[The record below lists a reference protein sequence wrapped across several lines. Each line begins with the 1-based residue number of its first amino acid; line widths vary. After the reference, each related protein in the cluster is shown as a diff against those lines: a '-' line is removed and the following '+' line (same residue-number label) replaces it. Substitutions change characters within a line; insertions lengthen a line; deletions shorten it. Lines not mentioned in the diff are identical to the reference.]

1 MAENKNKTLK
11 EARKEMEY
19 LTGDEEI
26 KRLVEL
32 RERWDFDRMMD
43 LKSAKEEGQS
53 IGRLEGQ
60 DEGKRQAKIEMVKK
74 MLEKGENIEK
84 IMEYADLNE
93 SEIKKIQEEMM

>member
-43 LKSAKEEGQS
+43 LKSAKDM
-53 IGRLEGQ
+53 GRKE
-60 DEGKRQAKIEMVKK
+60 
-74 MLEKGENIEK
+74 GENIEK
-84 IMEYADLNE
+84 IIEYADLNE
-93 SEIKKIQEEMM
+93 SKIKKIQEETI